1 MGQTVT
7 LHTIY
12 GVSKA
17 KTDKALLLEIE
28 ENGAPVQS
36 WIPLSVASVK
46 FIGKDFQVKVV
57 VPGWFFRKISWKAPV
72 PYTPKAKTVA
82 PTPAPAPV
90 VSKNPYIGSDVGN
103 MLEEAMILGEQLSA
117 YQEGAMGDGPEQDRM
132 MKELSQRIM
141 MINDAVAFAQ
151 QPA

>member
-17 KTDKALLLEIE
+17 KTDKAMLLEIE

-46 FIGKDFQVKVV
+46 FIGKNFQVKVV

-72 PYTPKAKTVA
+72 PYTPKAKPAA
-82 PTPAPAPV
+82 P
-90 VSKNPYIGSDVGN
+90 KNPYVGMDYGN
-103 MLEEAMILGEQLSA
+103 MMEEQMILGEQLSHMEYEYGMA
-117 YQEGAMGDGPEQDRM
+117 EDSDDESMLKPLASEIESIKLRLAQIREAA
-132 MKELSQRIM
+132 EL
-141 MINDAVAFAQ
+141 ATA
-151 QPA
+151 